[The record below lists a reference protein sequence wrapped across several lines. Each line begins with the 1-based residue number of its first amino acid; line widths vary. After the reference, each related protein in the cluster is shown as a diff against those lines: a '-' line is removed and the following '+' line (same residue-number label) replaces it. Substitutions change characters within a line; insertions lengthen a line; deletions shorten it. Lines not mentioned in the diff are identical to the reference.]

1 VASDT
6 PDQPAPDGVE
16 RFHAEVVRPALE
28 EACARGIT
36 LPQLLAVVIEESERM
51 SREREDGH

>member
-1 VASDT
+1 MASDT

-16 RFHAEVVRPALE
+16 RFHTDVVRPALE
-28 EACARGIT
+28 EAHALGIT

-51 SREREDGH
+51 CRENEEDH